1 MSSYIFFIIF
11 FTERGP
17 SLSFLP
23 ILYETINW
31 KEEIIFI
38 DYFLRNNQEKKKK
51 IRWIPPINFLYFT
64 FYEQIKTLRICLFVW
79 KYSRN
84 SRSKTTFTTS
94 CVYLAKIWIPYDNS
108 TSPFFSLSFFVGIT
122 LWTHI
127 IFYLTL
133 IVTFQI

>member
-1 MSSYIFFIIF
+1 MSSCIFFIIF

>member
-1 MSSYIFFIIF
+1 MSSCIFFIIF

-38 DYFLRNNQEKKKK
+38 DYFLRNNQEKKK

-64 FYEQIKTLRICLFVW
+64 FYEQIETLRICLFVW